1 MKEKKVLS
9 KFLSF
14 LSFFLLSE
22 KENEKEREKVLFVMN
37 HELLIAH
44 EMRGDII
51 HLEFHKQ
58 SAVAETQVCVCACVR
73 VCVCACVR
81 VCACARVRVCACA
94 SVRVR
99 VCVCVRVCVR
109 VCV

>member
-58 SAVAETQVCVCACVR
+58 SAAAETHTH
-73 VCVCACVR
+73 
-81 VCACARVRVCACA
+81 ARTQTPTHTQHHTHTRTHRDTQTQTHTHTHK
-94 SVRVR
+94 SH
-99 VCVCVRVCVR
+99 
-109 VCV
+109 

>member
-51 HLEFHKQ
+51 HLEFHTQ
-58 SAVAETQVCVCACVR
+58 SDVAETQVCVC
-73 VCVCACVR
+73 VCVCACVCVC
-81 VCACARVRVCACA
+81 VCACA
-94 SVRVR
+94 
-99 VCVCVRVCVR
+99 CVCVRARVVCMRGRHVTQ
-109 VCV
+109 CMW